1 MLKSMTR
8 DPVWS
13 PRSLGN
19 GINRMLQFARSLLP
33 QLLCVLLL
41 VGAWEVMAI
50 YLDSP
55 LVPLGGKVYQ
65 ELLKIL
71 GNGLAF
77 QELWVTFYRMTLGFL
92 FATAV
97 AFPIGVISAVSRNG
111 EKFFEPGLV
120 LGLTVPGMVW
130 AMLCVIWF
138 GISLA
143 TPVVSVALG
152 VIPSIVLTVQHGV
165 RALGSETVEMTR
177 VFRLKRSVI
186 LRRIW
191 IPLCYSF
198 VLSGARVGFSIAWKV
213 IVLVE
218 LFGMS
223 SGVGYQINSQF
234 SLQNV
239 EGVIAWTLAFW
250 FAMMLIE
257 YGVFRALER
266 HANHWKKVAS
276 YE

>member
-1 MLKSMTR
+1 MLKSLT
-8 DPVWS
+8 PAPAWS
-13 PRSLGN
+13 PQLLGN
-19 GINRMLQFARSLLP
+19 RLLQAARNLLP
-33 QLLCVLLL
+33 QLLCILLL
-41 VGAWEVMAI
+41 VGAWEIMAI
-50 YLDSP
+50 YLNSP
-55 LVPLGGKVYQ
+55 LVPQTGKIYR

-71 GNGLAF
+71 GNGSAF
-77 QELWVTFYRMTLGFL
+77 EEIWVTFYRMTLGFL
-92 FATAV
+92 FATLV
-97 AFPIGVISAVSRNG
+97 AFPIGVISAVSRQG

-152 VIPSIVLTVQHGV
+152 VIPSIILAVQHGV
-165 RALGSETVEMTR
+165 RSLGSETVEMTR
-177 VFRLKRSVI
+177 VFRLKRTAI
-186 LRRIW
+186 LYRIW

-250 FAMMLIE
+250 FAMMLVE
-257 YGVFRALER
+257 YGVFRTLER